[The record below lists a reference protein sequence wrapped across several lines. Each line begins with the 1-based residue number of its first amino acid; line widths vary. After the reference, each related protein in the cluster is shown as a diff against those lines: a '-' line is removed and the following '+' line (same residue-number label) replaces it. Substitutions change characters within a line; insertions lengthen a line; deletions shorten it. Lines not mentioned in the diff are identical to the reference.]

1 MTSEIDIL
9 DHLSKNMKLSDFTF
23 RCWYYFRN
31 GWSLYFAFIFSAIN
45 TLTVTYFLAID
56 NYPILQTLFPSFTH
70 YVVTLSVI
78 AIPLLV
84 TIGYVHWKRSG
95 ARKAEID
102 INYEVDPYR
111 ARTLVNSELIL
122 KINLNLIN
130 LTTKLV
136 TDEKLNSDE
145 IQKIKKLQNELETF
159 IDERTMKNKHDLKYL
174 RTETDEE

>member
-1 MTSEIDIL
+1 
-9 DHLSKNMKLSDFTF
+9 MKFSDLIF
-23 RCWYYFRN
+23 RSWYYFRN

-45 TLTVTYFLAID
+45 TLTVTYFLAIE
-56 NYPILQTLFPSFTH
+56 NYPILQSIFPSFSH
-70 YVVTLSVI
+70 YVIILSVI

-84 TIGYVHWKRSG
+84 TVGYVHWKRSG

-130 LTTKLV
+130 LTIKLS
-136 TDEKLNSDE
+136 TEEKLNSDE
-145 IQKIKKLQNELETF
+145 IQKIKSLQNELETF

-174 RTETDEE
+174 KTETNEK

>member
-1 MTSEIDIL
+1 
-9 DHLSKNMKLSDFTF
+9 MKFSDLIF

-31 GWSLYFAFIFSAIN
+31 GWSLYFAFIFAAIN

-56 NYPILQTLFPSFTH
+56 NYPILQSIFPTFLH
-70 YVVTLSVI
+70 YVVTLTVI
-78 AIPLLV
+78 GIPILV

-122 KINLNLIN
+122 KMNLSLIN
-130 LTTKLV
+130 LTTKIV
-136 TDEKLNSDE
+136 SEEKLSSDE
-145 IQKIKKLQNELETF
+145 IEKIKSLQTELETF
-159 IDERTMKNKHDLKYL
+159 IDKRTMKNKHDLKYL
-174 RTETDEE
+174 RTETEED

>member
-1 MTSEIDIL
+1 
-9 DHLSKNMKLSDFTF
+9 MKFSDLIF
-23 RCWYYFRN
+23 RSWYYFRN

-45 TLTVTYFLAID
+45 TLTVTYFLAIE
-56 NYPILQTLFPSFTH
+56 NYPILHSIFPSFPY
-70 YVVTLSVI
+70 YVVTLSII

-130 LTTKLV
+130 LTIKLS
-136 TDEKLNSDE
+136 TEEKLNSDE
-145 IQKIKKLQNELETF
+145 IQKIKSLQNELETF

-174 RTETDEE
+174 KTETNEK